1 MHRENT
7 LSKQEKKSVMFVIFI
22 YFFYI
27 DIIYL
32 YTL

>member
-7 LSKQEKKSVMFVIFI
+7 LSKQEKKYVMFVIFI